1 MPFALP
7 AYNFRRVKGGG
18 VLFVLLW
25 NLLVF
30 SYQESALGDLADLVV
45 RRIGPTEPY
54 VVVIIGA
61 LLSSSFLPRLLYPFA
76 GWLADAKL
84 GRYKVM
90 RYSLWAMWIGSALL
104 VVMSTVRYLII
115 EYEPVSHIEAN
126 DDLHYYIVP
135 VVVIYLINAVGLAG
149 YHVNVIPFGIDQMEG
164 ASGEQIASFVHWY
177 YWTRNFNFGV
187 IIQGIPTFKFDS
199 KYCKNQDKYFTKT
212 VDISLLLAQM
222 TFLTAAV
229 CLDFVFSNKLHKD
242 VKTHSTVKK
251 VKDISTFVARHSQ
264 PVGHRRAYTFT
275 YEAPAS
281 RSDFAKKSYGG
292 PYKDEE
298 VEEVMS
304 FWRIVTVLLTVGF
317 GSFLIENVSLKMAG
331 IVASYMNCIHEVM
344 CCVLFLH
351 AGISQLRKLL
361 QALAGKCYYRLL

>member
-1 MPFALP
+1 M
-7 AYNFRRVKGGG
+7 
-18 VLFVLLW
+18 LLW

-30 SYQESALGDLADLVV
+30 SYQQSALGDLVDLVV
-45 RRIGPTEPY
+45 RRIDNPDPF

-61 LLSSSFLPRLLYPFA
+61 LLSNCLPRLLYPFA

-104 VVMSTVRYLII
+104 VLTSTIRYTVIKYDYGI
-115 EYEPVSHIEAN
+115 DGKIYSVN
-126 DDLHYYIVP
+126 DSLYIYITP

-177 YWTRNFNFGV
+177 YWTRNFNFGM
-187 IIQGIPTFKFDS
+187 ILQGIPSFTT
-199 KYCKNQDKYFTKT
+199 KYCKNQDKYYNKT
-212 VDISLLLAQM
+212 VDISLLLVQM

-229 CLDFVFSNKLHKD
+229 CLDFIFSDKLHKD
-242 VKTHSTVKK
+242 VKIHSTVKK
-251 VKDISTFVARHSQ
+251 VKDISTFVAGHSQ
-264 PVGHRRAYTFT
+264 PVGHRTAHTFT
-275 YEAPAS
+275 YEAPPS

-304 FWRIVTVLLTVGF
+304 FWRIVTVLLAVGF
-317 GSFLIENVSLKMAG
+317 GSFLIENVSS
-331 IVASYMNCIHEVM
+331 I
-344 CCVLFLH
+344 CVLTDCMH
-351 AGISQLRKLL
+351 A
-361 QALAGKCYYRLL
+361 CY

>member
-1 MPFALP
+1 MLP
-7 AYNFRRVKGGG
+7 SYNFRRVKGGG

-30 SYQESALGDLADLVV
+30 SYQQSALGDLVDLVV
-45 RRIGPTEPY
+45 RQIPKPTDPY
-54 VVVIIGA
+54 KVVIVGA
-61 LLSSSFLPRLLYPFA
+61 LLSNYLPRLLYPFA

-104 VVMSTVRYLII
+104 ILISTIRYTVNGVDGTDSVIL
-115 EYEPVSHIEAN
+115 
-126 DDLHYYIVP
+126 P
-135 VVVIYLINAVGLAG
+135 VVVIYFINAVGLAG

-187 IIQGIPTFKFDS
+187 IIQGLPPIFMKE
-199 KYCKNQDKYFTKT
+199 YCKNPNSYYNKT
-212 VDISLLLAQM
+212 IDIGLLLVQM

-229 CLDFVFSNKLHKD
+229 CLDFIFSNKLYKD
-242 VKTHSTVKK
+242 AKIHRTVEK
-251 VKDISTFVARHSQ
+251 VKDISTFVAKHSQ
-264 PVGHRRAYTFT
+264 PVGHRKAYTFT

-304 FWRIVTVLLTVGF
+304 FWRIVTLLLTVGF
-317 GSFLIENVSLKMAG
+317 GSFLIENVSLKF
-331 IVASYMNCIHEVM
+331 IASSN
-344 CCVLFLH
+344 
-351 AGISQLRKLL
+351 
-361 QALAGKCYYRLL
+361 